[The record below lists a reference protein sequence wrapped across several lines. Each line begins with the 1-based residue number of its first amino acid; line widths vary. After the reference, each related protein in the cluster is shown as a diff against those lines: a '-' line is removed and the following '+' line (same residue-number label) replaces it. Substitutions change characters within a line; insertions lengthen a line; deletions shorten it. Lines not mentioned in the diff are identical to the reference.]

1 MEKVDLGNVKV
12 TKRIKAGVE
21 QTIRLFNRKQR
32 QMIIDAVEN
41 KPDEMTIED
50 VLNLYEVSPAVYY
63 TWVRNAKE
71 KTKVGGGQLPNPLS
85 DSLDKDNDF
94 ASASQLRAF
103 YEAKS
108 PELRDFIKK
117 KFEEWAKTDL
127 ISQISSKITS
137 DNISEVAKAG
147 DITVDEL
154 KSFLQRE
161 NLNLTY
167 YSVEA
172 IRRYLQI

>member
-1 MEKVDLGNVKV
+1 MEKADLGTVKT
-12 TKRIKAGVE
+12 TKRIKNGVE

-32 QMIIDAVEN
+32 QIIIDAVES

-50 VLNLYEVSPAVYY
+50 VLNLYEVSPAVFY

-71 KTKVGGGQLPNPLS
+71 KNKEGDDQLPNPLL
-85 DSLDKDNDF
+85 DSLGNESVF
-94 ASASQLRAF
+94 TSASQLRAF

-108 PELRDFIKK
+108 PELQEFIQK

-127 ISQISSKITS
+127 IAQISAKITAE
-137 DNISEVAKAG
+137 NISAVAAAG
-147 DITVDEL
+147 GITIGEL